1 MFCNFWVG
9 NWQSFSI
16 SIIWHDFSTQLVL
29 SFELLGNGAWY
40 NVRFSD
46 RLCLPKEDFVCL
58 NETKSA
64 ELARWTASASA
75 LGCGGQFTGYL
86 ETHNFLTHFTT
97 LETHKCMCYT
107 SVCSLV
113 YVRGRSVDFGDDGH
127 SSTFL
132 VSDSY
137 LAPPTSQTHVLQWGR
152 WFNAPLWPS
161 TRSK

>member
-1 MFCNFWVG
+1 MEHG
-9 NWQSFSI
+9 
-16 SIIWHDFSTQLVL
+16 T
-29 SFELLGNGAWY
+29 Y

-97 LETHKCMCYT
+97 LESLKTQTC
-107 SVCSLV
+107 VCVTQVCARLCT
-113 YVRGRSVDFGDDGH
+113 YGADLWILGTTDTRQH
-127 SSTFL
+127 S
-132 VSDSY
+132 
-137 LAPPTSQTHVLQWGR
+137 
-152 WFNAPLWPS
+152 
-161 TRSK
+161 